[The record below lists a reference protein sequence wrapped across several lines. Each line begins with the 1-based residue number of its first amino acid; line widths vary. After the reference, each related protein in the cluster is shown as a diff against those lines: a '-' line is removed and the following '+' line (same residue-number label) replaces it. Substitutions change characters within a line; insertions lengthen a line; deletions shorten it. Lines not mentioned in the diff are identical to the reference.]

1 MKKNKLYLNIIIIFC
16 VYFSS
21 EVTFAQLSF
30 CQGNSGDPIFVEDFG
45 IGLTDSSLPLGTTT
59 YTYANGS
66 DPNDGL
72 YTVSSSTNYFDWFDI
87 TDHTLNDIDGRMLVV
102 NSDFTPGEFYRTTIN
117 GLCENTSYEFSSWIV
132 NLTPLNGGCGAG
144 VIPVNVSFEIWD
156 TSDMNL
162 LASGNTGNIGSSNAP
177 NWQQYALVFQTI
189 PSQTSVILKMINNGS
204 GGCGNDLAIDDI
216 VFKSCGD
223 FISTTDPSSNTSV
236 SLCSTETPF
245 ATTLTAT
252 PDNSVFSDH
261 FYQWQESSDDT
272 NWTDIPGATNEN
284 LTIAGITTTM
294 YYKAKVAEY
303 ATNLNNNDCIAFSTT
318 FEVSISQLPNQPTL
332 ECWQTASINNS
343 TCSWD
348 IIGTQPQQPNVACW
362 QTATFNNGICD
373 WDLTGT
379 QPVEPTVLE
388 CWESTL
394 FNETI
399 CDWEIIG
406 EQPIVYVEEFVSF
419 CENEAVTLHANNDII
434 NATHLWNSGETTA
447 FLTVNSPGTYTVV
460 STDGC
465 STTEKI
471 IVVEQLNLPIILN
484 VQSDGNDIVVITSN
498 AGNFLYSLDGIYYQS
513 HHVFFDIPGGKY
525 TIYVK
530 QMECDEVVVMEFLH
544 FFIPKYFTPN
554 GDDFNDTFDLK
565 GIDCFSSWKVSIF
578 NRYGKLLYSAEN
590 RTVSWDGMYLNS
602 PLPTSDYWYV
612 ITIDGQEF
620 RGHFTLKR

>member
-1 MKKNKLYLNIIIIFC
+1 MKKNKLYHNIIIIFC
-16 VYFSS
+16 VFFAS
-21 EVTFAQLSF
+21 EYAFAQLGF
-30 CQGNSGDPIFVEDFG
+30 CQGNSGDSIFVEDFG
-45 IGLTDSSLPLGTTT
+45 TGLSDSSLPAGTTT

-66 DPNDGL
+66 NPEDGL
-72 YTVSSSTNYFDWFDI
+72 YTVSSNTNYFGWFDI
-87 TDHTLNDIDGRMLVV
+87 PDHTPNDIDGRMLII
-102 NSDFTPGEFYRTTIN
+102 NSSFSAGEFYRTNIN

-132 NLTPLNGGCGAG
+132 NLTPLNGACGTG

-156 TSDMNL
+156 TTDTNL
-162 LASGNTGNIGSSNAP
+162 LASGNTGNIDSTNSP

-223 FISTTDPSSNTSV
+223 YISATNPANDSLV
-236 SLCSTETPF
+236 SFCSTEVPY

-252 PDNSVFSDH
+252 PDNSVFSNH
-261 FYQWQESSDDT
+261 FYQWQESSDGI
-272 NWTDIPGATNEN
+272 NWTDIAGATSEN
-284 LTIAGITTTM
+284 LMIVGVTTTM
-294 YYKAKVAEY
+294 YYRAKVAEF
-303 ATNLNNNDCIAFSTT
+303 ATNLSNNDCITFSTT
-318 FEVSISQLPNQPTL
+318 FEVSITQLPIQPTL
-332 ECWQTASINNS
+332 ECWEQATINNE

-348 IIGTQPQQPNVACW
+348 ITGTQPEQPNIACW
-362 QTATFNNGICD
+362 EQATFNNGTCD
-373 WDLTGT
+373 WDISGT
-379 QPVEPTVLE
+379 QPLEPTNLE

-406 EQPIVYVEEFVSF
+406 DQPIDYIEEFVSF
-419 CENEAVTLHANNDII
+419 CQNEEFTLQANTDII
-434 NATHLWNSGETTA
+434 NATHLWTSGETTA

-465 STTEKI
+465 STIEKT
-471 IVVEQLNLPIILN
+471 IVVEQLDIPIILN
-484 VQSDGNDIVVITSN
+484 VHSDGNEIIVTTSN
-498 AGNFLYSLDGIYYQS
+498 IGNFIYSLDGIYYQS
-513 HHVFFDIPGGKY
+513 HNVFFDIPGGKY

-530 QMECDEVVVMEFLH
+530 QIECDEVVTIEFLH

-554 GDDFNDTFDLK
+554 GDDFNDTFDLN
-565 GIDCFSSWKVSIF
+565 GINYFSSWQVSF
-578 NRYGKLLYSAEN
+578 FDRYGKLLYSAEN
-590 RTVSWDGMYLNS
+590 REVSWDGMYLNK
-602 PLPTSDYWYV
+602 PLPTTDYWYV

>member
-1 MKKNKLYLNIIIIFC
+1 MNKIYHNIIIIFC
-16 VYFSS
+16 VFFSS
-21 EVTFAQLSF
+21 EYTFAQLGF
-30 CQGNSGDPIFVEDFG
+30 CQGNSGDPIFIEDFG
-45 IGLTDSSLPLGTTT
+45 IGLTDSSLPPGTTT
-59 YTYANGS
+59 YTYANGT

-72 YTVSSSTNYFDWFDI
+72 YTVSSRTNYFDWFDI
-87 TDHTLNDIDGRMLVV
+87 TDHTPNDTDGRMLVV

-156 TSDMNL
+156 TTDTNL

-177 NWQQYALVFQTI
+177 NWQQYALTFQTI

-245 ATTLTAT
+245 ATTLTAI

-261 FYQWQESSDDT
+261 FYQWQESSDDI
-272 NWTDIPGATNEN
+272 NWTDIPGATNET

-318 FEVSISQLPNQPTL
+318 FEVSISQLPNQPIL
-332 ECWQTASINNS
+332 ECWQTASVNNS

-362 QTATFNNGICD
+362 QQATFNNITCD
-373 WDLTGT
+373 WDISGT
-379 QPVEPTVLE
+379 QPLEPTDLA
-388 CWESTL
+388 CWETTL
-394 FNETI
+394 FNETDCI
-399 CDWEIIG
+399 WEIVG
-406 EQPIVYVEEFVSF
+406 EQPIDYVEEFVSF
-419 CENEAVTLHANNDII
+419 CENEAVTLHANTDII
-434 NATHLWNSGETTA
+434 NATHLWNSGETTS
-447 FLTVNSPGTYTVV
+447 FLTVNSLGTYTVV

-465 STTEKI
+465 STTEKT
-471 IVVEQLNLPIILN
+471 IVVEQLDLPIILN
-484 VQSDGNDIVVITSN
+484 VQTDGNDIVVITSN
-498 AGNFLYSLDGIYYQS
+498 AGNFLYSLDGMSYQS
-513 HHVFFDIPGGKY
+513 HHVFFDVLGGKY

-530 QMECDEVVVMEFLH
+530 QMECDEVVTIEFLH

-554 GDDFNDTFDLK
+554 GDDFNDTFELK

-578 NRYGKLLYSAEN
+578 DRYGKLLYSAEN
-590 RTVSWDGMYLNS
+590 REVSWDGMYLNS

>member
-1 MKKNKLYLNIIIIFC
+1 VKKNKLYLNIIIIFC

-223 FISTTDPSSNTSV
+223 FISITDPSSNTSV
-236 SLCSTETPF
+236 SFCSTETPY
-245 ATTLTAT
+245 ATTLTAI